1 MHTPTIN
8 ATRNKNTAAP
18 TIINTI
24 ALVVSAALLDRALSA
39 GVAATLA
46 SSVLMTRDVC
56 MDVDVDDV
64 VVVDDVDKV
73 EGGEDTSRQS
83 VRIKMRLFSPSPSK
97 SIGTH
102 WRRPKFNAQ
111 PASIQSLHFST
122 LVIFIGKCSQSP
134 HEPTTAPSHRSVDD
148 THKPLHN

>member
-1 MHTPTIN
+1 MHTPTTN

-56 MDVDVDDV
+56 IDVDVDGV
-64 VVVDDVDKV
+64 VDDDDVDKV
-73 EGGEDTSRQS
+73 EGGGGGEDKRRQS
-83 VRIKMRLFSPSPSK
+83 VRIKMRSFSS
-97 SIGTH
+97 
-102 WRRPKFNAQ
+102 
-111 PASIQSLHFST
+111 
-122 LVIFIGKCSQSP
+122 
-134 HEPTTAPSHRSVDD
+134 
-148 THKPLHN
+148 